1 MVGFINDSKRPTLDN
16 PHPQLALDARLG
28 VLDIAIE
35 HLTGMHLTALVRW
48 LFGTKSRSF
57 LGSRAVYLTN
67 RGRLPCGPVDQ

>member
-35 HLTGMHLTALVRW
+35 HLTGMHLTALVKW
-48 LFGTKSRSF
+48 LFETKSRSF
-57 LGSRAVYLTN
+57 SGSGLFTQPTVRV
-67 RGRLPCGPVDQ
+67 PCGPVDQ